1 MSEEHEGTG
10 PQVSPPAAEPLHD
23 WLELVYEGVLEP
35 VPWTLLLERLRL
47 HLQANFVSLAIR
59 SPSASDAGLVV
70 FAGAA
75 VSGMQLTYERSL
87 YALDPFVDL
96 PSDQVLMLHECVDE
110 QQWRGNARYSE
121 FLSALDIRHVMG
133 ADLRL
138 SPGQLSRL
146 RITRGKLGPLFG
158 EPERQLCMRLLPHL
172 RLALRLY
179 ARLNDL
185 ESERRLYAS
194 TLQCLNIGT
203 LLLDAQGQVLHCSE
217 VASQLLSGEHGLQ
230 LVGGRLHAQAG
241 MDERRLWRAIN
252 QVLQARASHSA
263 EQVEAVSL
271 SWSGKGLGI
280 LLRGLAQK
288 ECFECGLPA
297 AVEVILRDPQR
308 QPEPS
313 RILLRQLFQL
323 TPAEAALA
331 AQLCRGQNLEQAA
344 IDLGISRNTARAHLR
359 VIFSKTGTARQASLV
374 QLLLGSVASLHPWG
388 AQKT

>member
-1 MSEEHEGTG
+1 MSEDHEGYG
-10 PQVSPPAAEPLHD
+10 PGFSQSAAEPLQD

-59 SPSASDAGLVV
+59 SPSADDPGLVV

-75 VSGMQLTYERSL
+75 LSGTQLTYERSF

-96 PSDQVLMLHECVDE
+96 PCDRVLMLHECVDE
-110 QQWRGNARYSE
+110 QQWLDSALYSD

-133 ADLRL
+133 ADLRI
-138 SPGQLSRL
+138 SPGQSSRL
-146 RITRGKLGPLFG
+146 RISRGRQGTPFG
-158 EPERQLCMRLLPHL
+158 EPERQLCADLLPHL
-172 RLALRLY
+172 RHALRIY
-179 ARLNDL
+179 ARLDDL

-203 LLLDAQGQVLHCSE
+203 LLLDAQGQVLQCSE
-217 VASQLLSGEHGLQ
+217 VASQLLTGEHGLQ
-230 LVGGRLHAQAG
+230 LVAGRLHAQAG

-252 QVLQARASHSA
+252 HVLEARASHSA
-263 EQVEAVSL
+263 ELVEAVSL

-313 RILLRQLFQL
+313 EILLRQLFQF

-331 AQLCRGQNLEQAA
+331 AQLCHGQNLEQAA

-374 QLLLGSVASLHPWG
+374 QLLLGSVASLHPLA